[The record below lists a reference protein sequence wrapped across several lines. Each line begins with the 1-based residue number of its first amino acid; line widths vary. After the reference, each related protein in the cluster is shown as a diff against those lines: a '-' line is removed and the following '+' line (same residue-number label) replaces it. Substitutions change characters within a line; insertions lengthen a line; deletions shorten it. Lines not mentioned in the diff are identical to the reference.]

1 MTDHPQEA
9 ERSAGG
15 GEADTAPAARGP
27 GAPKGNKNSS
37 RANRLWADTIR
48 RALAQ
53 DKDPNRLRRLAEA
66 LIAKAEDGDLGALKE
81 IGDRLDGKPA
91 QQLVLQGD
99 DDGGPV
105 RWQAVERRIVRPDN
119 PNG

>member
-15 GEADTAPAARGP
+15 GAQNAAPATRGVGGQP
-27 GAPKGNKNSS
+27 GNKNSS

-81 IGDRLDGKPA
+81 IGDRLDGKPS
-91 QQLVLQGD
+91 QQVELTGEE
-99 DDGGPV
+99 GGPV
-105 RWQAVERRIVRPDN
+105 QVGYVVIP
-119 PNG
+119 PKS